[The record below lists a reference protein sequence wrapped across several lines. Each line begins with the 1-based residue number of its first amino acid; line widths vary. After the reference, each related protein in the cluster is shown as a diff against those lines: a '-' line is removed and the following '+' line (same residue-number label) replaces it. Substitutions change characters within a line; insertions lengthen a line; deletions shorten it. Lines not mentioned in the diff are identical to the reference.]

1 MNKLLGALCR
11 NPVINTFVHLK
22 GNGRACLWT
31 EPLWGIPYQLYTPFV
46 SVYMAQLGMS
56 PTQIGL
62 VSTLFFLSQVV
73 WSLLSGP
80 LTDKLGRR
88 RCTVIFDVL
97 SWSVPCL
104 IWMCAQGYAWFIAA
118 AVLNGA
124 WRVTENS
131 WGLLMAEEAPE
142 DKLVHMYAITHIAG
156 LVAGF
161 IAPLAYFFVRSG
173 GVVPTM
179 RALYAL
185 AFVMMT
191 AKFLILYRLSHETPV
206 GLRRMEDT
214 RHVGLTRYLADSPRI
229 LRAMLREKRTMLTV
243 GVIACY
249 TTVKTVSASFW
260 PLLITDKLGI
270 AAENLSVFAT
280 LKSILMLAMYFFLTP
295 HIRVRRFRRP
305 LLCAFAALAAVQG
318 LLLSLPAGAYLL
330 VILGVLAEAAAVSVL
345 DPLTSS
351 LQMVNSEAEQRARII
366 GWFYALCLGVTAPFG
381 IVAGC
386 LSDINRALP
395 FALNL
400 LLLLIALA
408 LSAALAGCQDH
419 CPAEEAG
426 ISGGA

>member
-1 MNKLLGALCR
+1 MNKLCRLLSR
-11 NPVINTFVHLK
+11 NPVIDTLVHLK

-31 EPLWGIPYQLYTPFV
+31 EPLWGIPYNLYTPFV

-97 SWSVPCL
+97 SWSLPCL
-104 IWMCAQGYAWFIAA
+104 IWMCAQNYVWFIAA

-142 DKLVHMYAITHIAG
+142 DKLVHMYSISHIAG

-161 IAPLAYFFVRSG
+161 LAPLAYFFVQGS
-173 GVVPTM
+173 GVVAAM
-179 RALYAL
+179 RALYGL
-185 AFVMMT
+185 SFVMMT

-206 GLRRMEDT
+206 GLRRMADT
-214 RHVGLTRYLADSPRI
+214 KSLSLMRYLADSPRI
-229 LRAMLREKRTMLTV
+229 LLEMLHDRQTMLTV
-243 GVIACY
+243 GIIACY
-249 TTVKTVSASFW
+249 TTVKTVSTNFW
-260 PLLITDKLGI
+260 PLMITDKLGI
-270 AAENLSVFAT
+270 AAENLSVFST
-280 LKSILMLAMYFFLTP
+280 MKSLLMLVMYFLLVP
-295 HIRVRRFRRP
+295 RIRVRRFRRP
-305 LLCAFAALAAVQG
+305 LLAACVLLISVQV
-318 LLLSLPAGAYLL
+318 LMILLPAGAYAL
-330 VILGVLAEAAAVSVL
+330 VVLGVLAEAAAISVL

-351 LQMVNSEAEQRARII
+351 LQMVNTEAEQRARIM

-381 IVAGC
+381 VVAGI
-386 LSDINRALP
+386 LSDMNRALP
-395 FALNL
+395 FWLNL
-400 LLLLIALA
+400 GLLVIALLLSVKLA
-408 LSAALAGCQDH
+408 KTSPQPSSA
-419 CPAEEAG
+419 
-426 ISGGA
+426 S